1 MKFLT
6 EKLIDTDYEAFNAE
20 DAIQRAGTLLVN
32 ENSVEH
38 RYIEAM
44 IESYRENGSYFVLSP
59 KIALPHA
66 RPEDGVKDAS
76 VSLVRLKTP
85 VEFGHKTND
94 PVSLIFGLGATSGE
108 EHLKILQ
115 RLTRL
120 LNERETTNE
129 LIDADSSSEIIKII
143 EKRIGQ

>member
-6 EKLIDTDYEAFNAE
+6 EKLIDADFHAANAE
-20 DAIQRAGTLLVN
+20 EAIKRAGALLA
-32 ENSVEH
+32 EEGGVEQK
-38 RYIEAM
+38 YIKAM
-44 IESYRENGSYFVLSP
+44 IESYRTNGAYFVLSP

-76 VSLVRLKTP
+76 VSLVQLKSP

-94 PVSLIFGLGATSGE
+94 PVSLVFGLGATSGD

-120 LNERETTNE
+120 LNEKEIADE
-129 LIDADSSSEIIKII
+129 LINAKSRSEIMKII
-143 EKRIGQ
+143 EKGNGK